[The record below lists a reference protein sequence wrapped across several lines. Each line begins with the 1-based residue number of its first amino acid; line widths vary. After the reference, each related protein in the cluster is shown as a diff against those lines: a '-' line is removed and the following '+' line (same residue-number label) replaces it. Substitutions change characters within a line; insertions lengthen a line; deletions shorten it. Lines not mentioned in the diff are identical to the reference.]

1 MKEINIYPHLTDRND
16 AVESCNLWLSTL
28 NSSLFQFQITFSD
41 YLWILLPI
49 CVDENHWVLL
59 AANKSTRS
67 VGILNSLPGYSA
79 AEERYCSHFMY
90 VLHFLLFHIKDMGT
104 CMYVKGGGW
113 GIGCGGGCCCWV
125 LLWFFDCWQTGEE
138 RDTGHSCQGQCCN
151 ITLSNIKC

>member
-1 MKEINIYPHLTDRND
+1 M
-16 AVESCNLWLSTL
+16 
-28 NSSLFQFQITFSD
+28 
-41 YLWILLPI
+41 WILLPI

-113 GIGCGGGCCCWV
+113 GVGCGGVVVVECCSDSLIV
-125 LLWFFDCWQTGEE
+125 GRLE
-138 RDTGHSCQGQCCN
+138 RRGIQDTVVRVNVVTSLYQ
-151 ITLSNIKC
+151 I